1 MNRKTLTPDMLRTVI
16 LQEMKKVNEEKKLKS
31 VEDKAKETREL
42 DDAGDY
48 ADTLEKHI
56 DMLKALKVKEAK
68 LRAQLKSIDE
78 TKQKL
83 IRKISG

>member
-16 LQEMKKVNEEKKLKS
+16 LEEMQKIKEEKKL
-31 VEDKAKETREL
+31 VAVADKAKDTREL

-56 DMLKALKVKEAK
+56 DMLKALKVKESRLK
-68 LRAQLKSIDE
+68 AQLRSLDE
-78 TKQKL
+78 TRAKL
-83 IRKISG
+83 IRKISR